1 MGTPLISGITS
12 EAVDN
17 AFSDICLPAISQG
30 FGLNSF
36 RTCTVFV
43 TCCWCR
49 LELASGWRCR
59 NLLPVH
65 GLVDRGLFCYAIA
78 CSL

>member
-1 MGTPLISGITS
+1 MRTPLISGITS

-43 TCCWCR
+43 T
-49 LELASGWRCR
+49 
-59 NLLPVH
+59 
-65 GLVDRGLFCYAIA
+65 
-78 CSL
+78 